1 MPIHLEPRPDNVH
14 WGYFDARLP
23 PRVTIDSGERLTIS
37 SVSGGPELMPTA
49 PLKVPPAL
57 PAIHQKVTRQLGPH
71 ILTGPVA
78 IKGAQPGQVLQVD
91 IEEIEVF
98 YDWATTPCV
107 RSPALC
113 PTISRRTATSTS
125 YSTARASAGGFRGD
139 RRFRW
144 RRFSA

>member
-1 MPIHLEPRPDNVH
+1 MPIHLEPRPENVL

-37 SVSGGPELMPTA
+37 SVSGRPELMPAA

-78 IKGAQPGQVLQVD
+78 SKRAQPGQVLQVD
-91 IEEIEVF
+91 IEQIQSF
-98 YDWATTPCV
+98 Y
-107 RSPALC
+107 
-113 PTISRRTATSTS
+113 
-125 YSTARASAGGFRGD
+125 
-139 RRFRW
+139 
-144 RRFSA
+144 

>member
-37 SVSGGPELMPTA
+37 SVSGGPELMPAA

-78 IKGAQPGQVLQVD
+78 IKGAQPGQVLQASVG
-91 IEEIEVF
+91 
-98 YDWATTPCV
+98 TGG
-107 RSPALC
+107 
-113 PTISRRTATSTS
+113 
-125 YSTARASAGGFRGD
+125 SAGAVFRRDGHSAPARLGHDLD
-139 RRFRW
+139 RAAAQE
-144 RRFSA
+144 RRQSR